1 MLWACSILNFVS
13 PGVLKGVVKMLTHDL
28 VAQPSC
34 DNTWRKTMAFEPPTQ
49 GQAYGFVGVK
59 L

>member
-1 MLWACSILNFVS
+1 MMSAWSILSFVS
-13 PGVLKGVVKMLTHDL
+13 PSVLKGVVEMLTHDL
-28 VAQPSC
+28 VAQPSY
-34 DNTWRKTMAFEPPTQ
+34 DNTWRKSMAFEPPTQ